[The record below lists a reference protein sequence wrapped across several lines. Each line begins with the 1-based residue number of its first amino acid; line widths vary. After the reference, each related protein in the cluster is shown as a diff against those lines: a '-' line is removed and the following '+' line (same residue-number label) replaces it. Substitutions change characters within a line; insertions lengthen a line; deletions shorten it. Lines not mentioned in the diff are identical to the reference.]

1 MSSNLKFFPKVL
13 TLWLI
18 VAQVLLPL
26 PATAGISQLPP
37 LVKQNVP
44 PNVFYTLDDSGSMMF
59 EVMPE
64 TLRPYGDGRD
74 VSGGLPGRDWTTTDI
89 GEYCKAEWQR
99 RSGDWHWNGCS
110 IRFVYPSPNGV
121 YSTSNYDGRYA
132 AVAFFNDNITVARW
146 RSARLNKSYYDPS
159 TRYLPWVDQNTIS
172 LTNPYGLPM
181 ANANPARA
189 QYNPVKA
196 LGRTMDLTADQTES
210 AYWLDD
216 DALNVTEESKTYFP
230 ATYYIFSPR
239 SSVDA
244 SYPDCSGANVNES
257 NLNCFT
263 RIEIRPRRGANTPRV
278 YTRAA
283 TRTDCRTSDG
293 GTLVCSYAEELQNFA
308 NWFQYYRSRVLM
320 ARGATATAFAVQPT
334 NLRVGFGTINTKDT
348 VVVDIDEDFSELNKR
363 KFLTQLY
370 NQPIETKGT
379 PLIKSTDDVGRY
391 FSDQLSGRSGVN
403 SPWYSKRSASAAACR
418 QAYNILM
425 TDGYWSAGD
434 KAEEAPGNHDGE
446 IPPIIDGS
454 TYRYNKERPYADA
467 AHSDTLADV
476 AFYYWSRD
484 LAPDLANIVPLP
496 RDGSDV
502 AHWQHVVQFTVGL
515 GVEGSLNSKTDL
527 PALTAGTKVW
537 PDPTTNDAH
546 KTDDL
551 WHAAVN
557 SRGRYFSAS
566 NPVEFSDALKQAL
579 NDIASR
585 SGDAA
590 ALAVSNN
597 TLGSDL
603 KLYTA
608 TYRTGDWS
616 GKLEQKSVYYNASDP
631 TDSAN
636 GNVLRTPDWDTDTV
650 IPAFASRNIV
660 TTAAS
665 GTGGVNFQVGGLS
678 PSQMSIFDTAAAS
691 FVASDPVD
699 GADLVNYLRGDKE
712 REGNP
717 FRKRLYW
724 LGDLVNSDPQYLSV
738 GRDHG
743 YAFLPTGSVGK
754 GSYQAFLNWKKSRP
768 ATVFVGSNDGMLH
781 AFDATGRQNERGTG
795 GTERFAYVPGAV
807 IPNMP
812 LLASPNYTHRFF
824 VDGTVSIGDA
834 AIGGD
839 PRAPWRTVLV
849 GGTGA
854 GGKSIFALDVTDP
867 SNFNASKVLWE
878 KTAVGDDDLG
888 FTIGVPQ
895 IGRLKNG
902 DWVAVFGNGFSSV
915 NGVATLYIVKL
926 DTGVVTKI
934 PTSAGSR
941 AAPNG
946 LSTPKLLIGPDATI
960 QAAYAGDINGNLWK
974 FNLDATTVSVAFG
987 GSPLFVAT
995 DAINGSGRRQPIT
1008 VQPQLYPHPT
1018 NGYMVVFGTG
1028 KIFEDND
1035 AATTD
1040 IETLYGIWDKA
1051 ESPSVV
1057 AKTALV
1063 KQDLSIYNT
1072 NYYQVSRRVIDWTTK
1087 RGWFLSLDKTV
1098 SERLI
1103 SDPILFEDQ
1112 AFFTTLIPGA
1122 GSNICTSDGRSA
1134 TIQISPLNG
1143 AALGY
1148 ATMDAD
1154 GDGVIGASDASV
1166 SGSIGA
1172 ATFGTTLV
1180 RTGNRKMKQY
1190 QAGSKDGAIVN
1201 GGSGGSE
1208 CSGSNCDPSK
1218 GDKGQ
1223 DRNASGQI
1231 PTARLW
1237 RQLLGRP

>member
-1 MSSNLKFFPKVL
+1 MSGKFKYVSKVL
-13 TLWLI
+13 ALCLI
-18 VAQVLLPL
+18 VAQVLLLL

-74 VSGGLPGRDWTTTDI
+74 LSGGLPGRDWTTTDI
-89 GEYCKAEWQR
+89 GEYCKAEWR
-99 RSGDWHWNGCS
+99 RQSGNWYWNGCS

-172 LTNPYGLPM
+172 STNPYGLPM
-181 ANANPARA
+181 ANADPTRA

-196 LGRTMDLTADQTES
+196 LGKTMNLTTNQTES
-210 AYWLDD
+210 TYWLDD

-230 ATYYIFSPR
+230 ATYYIYSPR
-239 SSVDA
+239 A
-244 SYPDCSGANVNES
+244 TINPSYPACSGANVSES

-263 RIEIRPRRGANTPRV
+263 RIEIRPTAGANTPRV
-278 YTRAA
+278 YTRAP

-293 GTLVCSYAEELQNFA
+293 GTLVCSYTEELQNFA

-348 VVVDIDEDFSELNKR
+348 VVVPIDEDFSELNKR

-370 NQPIETKGT
+370 NQPIETRGT
-379 PLIKSTDDVGRY
+379 PLIKSMDEIGQY

-403 SPWYSKRSASAAACR
+403 SPWYSKRDSSAAACR

-425 TDGYWSAGD
+425 TDGYWSPGD
-434 KAEEAPGNHDGE
+434 SAAAAPGNHDGE
-446 IPPIIDGS
+446 IPPIIVGS
-454 TYRYNKERPYADA
+454 SYRYAKERPYVDA

-484 LAPDLANIVPLP
+484 LRPDLANIVPLP

-557 SRGRYFSAS
+557 SRGRFFSAS

-590 ALAVSNN
+590 ALATSNN

-603 KLYTA
+603 KMYTA

-616 GKLEQKSVYYNASDP
+616 GKLEQKSIYYNASNP

-636 GNVLRTPDWDTDTV
+636 GNVLPTSDWDTDTV
-650 IPAFASRNIV
+650 IPTFESRNIV

-665 GTGGVNFQVGGLS
+665 GTGGVNFVYGSLS
-678 PSQMSIFDTAAAS
+678 SGQKSILDTAAAG

-699 GADLVNYLRGDKE
+699 GDDLVNYLRGDKR
-712 REGNP
+712 REGDP

-738 GRDHG
+738 GRDDG

-754 GSYQAFLNWKKSRP
+754 GSYQAFLSWKKTRP

-781 AFDATGRQNERGTG
+781 AFDATGGQGARGTG

-812 LLASPNYTHRFF
+812 LLASANYSHRFF

-839 PRAPWRTVLV
+839 PSAPWRTVLV

-854 GGKSIFALDVTDP
+854 GGKSIFALDVTDA

-888 FTIGVPQ
+888 YTIGVPQ
-895 IGRLKNG
+895 IGRLRNG
-902 DWVAVFGNGFSSV
+902 DWVTVFGNGFSSV
-915 NGVATLYIVKL
+915 NGVATLYMVNL
-926 DTGVVTKI
+926 STGTVTKI
-934 PTSAGSR
+934 PTSSGSR
-941 AAPNG
+941 ASPSG

-974 FNLDATTVSVAFG
+974 FDFSTTGSTTTVSVAFG

-1008 VQPQLYPHPT
+1008 VQPQLYPHPSD
-1018 NGYMVVFGTG
+1018 GYMVVFGTG
-1028 KIFEDND
+1028 KIFEDSD

-1040 IETLYGIWDKA
+1040 VETLYGIWDKA
-1051 ESPSVV
+1051 VSPSVV

-1072 NYYQVSRRVIDWTTK
+1072 NYYQVTRKVIDWTTK
-1087 RGWFLSLDKTV
+1087 RGWFISLDKTL

-1103 SDPILFEDQ
+1103 TDPNLFEDQ
-1112 AFFTTLIPGA
+1112 AIFTTLIPGS

-1148 ATMDAD
+1148 PTIDSD
-1154 GDGVIGASDASV
+1154 GDGVVSTSEVMV
-1166 SGSIGA
+1166 SGRIGS
-1172 ATFGTTLV
+1172 ATFGTTLI
-1180 RTGNRKMKQY
+1180 RTGNRNVRQY
-1190 QAGSKDGAIVN
+1190 QATSKDGSVV
-1201 GGSGGSE
+1201 
-1208 CSGSNCDPSK
+1208 DTPSK
-1218 GDKGQ
+1218 GS
-1223 DRNASGQI
+1223 ALI